1 MINPAATPAGK
12 NPRRGGSR
20 TAPTAVPAGTSPRGA
35 TAVAAMD
42 TIRLP
47 ELDRWLLFAALAL
60 LTLGLL
66 MVASASMPL
75 ASSHTNQ
82 PFYYL
87 IRQAAY
93 VSTGLLFG
101 VLALQIP
108 VETWRR
114 NAPGLLLAAIGL
126 LLLVLVPGVG
136 REVNGSTRWL
146 SLGLVNVQV
155 SEAAK
160 LFALI
165 YLASYLQRHGA
176 ALQSSTMAMLRPL
189 LVLGMLAVLLLLE
202 PDFGTAVVMLATA
215 LGMLFL
221 AGVNVWRFTALQGL
235 VIGAMAVLLYSSH
248 YRRARLISFLDPW
261 ADPLKSGFQLTQSL
275 IAIGR
280 GELFGV
286 GLGASVQKLFYL
298 PESYTD
304 FLFAILAEE
313 LGLLGILTVVA
324 LYVILIWRA
333 FAIAARAER
342 LELRFASHLA
352 YGIGLWFGIQALFN
366 MGVNMGVLPTKGLTL
381 PLMSY
386 GGSSVV
392 VMCVALAILLRVDQ
406 ETRFA
411 EAPSEPEA
419 TAPTGGQ
426 EWLSALLAR
435 VQR

>member
-1 MINPAATPAGK
+1 MSTIVSATGD
-12 NPRRGGSR
+12 SL
-20 TAPTAVPAGTSPRGA
+20 PRGA
-35 TAVAAMD
+35 STVA
-42 TIRLP
+42 TQETLRLP

-66 MVASASMPL
+66 MVTSASMPQ
-75 ASSHTNQ
+75 AASHTHQ
-82 PFYYL
+82 PFFYL

-93 VSTGLLFG
+93 IGTGLLFAA
-101 VLALQIP
+101 LALQVP
-108 VETWRR
+108 VDTWRR
-114 NAPGLLLAAIGL
+114 QAPLLLLTAIGL
-126 LLLVLVPGVG
+126 LLLVLLPGIG

-146 SLGLVNVQV
+146 SLGVVNVQV

-165 YLASYLQRHGA
+165 YLASYLQRHAA
-176 ALQSSTMAMLRPL
+176 ALRRSTMAMLRPL
-189 LVLGMLAVLLLLE
+189 LVLGLLAVLLLLE

-221 AGVNVWRFTALQGL
+221 AGVNIWRFAALQGL
-235 VIGAMAVLLYSSH
+235 VISAMAVLLYSSH

-298 PESYTD
+298 PEAYTD

-313 LGLLGILTVVA
+313 LGLVGVLTVVA
-324 LYVILIWRA
+324 LYVIIIRQA
-333 FAIAARAER
+333 FTIAARAER
-342 LELRFASHLA
+342 LEQRFASHLA
-352 YGIGLWFGIQALFN
+352 YGIGLWFGIQSLFN

-392 VMCVALAILLRVDQ
+392 VMCVALAILLRIDQ
-406 ETRFA
+406 ETRAA
-411 EAPSEPEA
+411 ETPEA
-419 TAPTGGQ
+419 ATATDGPD
-426 EWLSALLAR
+426 WLPALLAKVTR
-435 VQR
+435 R